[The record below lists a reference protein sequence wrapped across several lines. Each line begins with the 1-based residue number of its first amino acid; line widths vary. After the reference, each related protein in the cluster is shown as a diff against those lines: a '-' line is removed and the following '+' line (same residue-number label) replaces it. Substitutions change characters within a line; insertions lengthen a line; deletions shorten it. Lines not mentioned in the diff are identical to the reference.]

1 MPMLVKE
8 VMSKKFITVKPSLNL
23 IELIKLFRTYHFH
36 RLPVTDEENHILGTV
51 SIESVMGIFKPH
63 STRLTRML
71 RASPSLKVEEEEMD
85 ILDAEITPEWIKT
98 TSVSDLMESNVVS
111 IEEDKTISEARTL
124 MKLHNKQG
132 LPVVKNGAL
141 VGVVTLFDI
150 IFALFREKGII
161 E

>member
-1 MPMLVKE
+1 MLVKE

-23 IELIKLFRTYHFH
+23 IELIKLFQNYHFH
-36 RLPVTDEENHILGTV
+36 RLPVIDEDNNILGTV
-51 SIESVMGIFKPH
+51 SIESIMEIFKPH
-63 STRLTRML
+63 SKRLTRML

-98 TSVSDLMESNVVS
+98 TSVSDLMESNVIS

-132 LPVVKNGAL
+132 LPVVRNGTL
-141 VGVVTLFDI
+141 VGVITLFDI
-150 IFALFREKGII
+150 ISALFREKGII

>member
-1 MPMLVKE
+1 MLVKE

-63 STRLTRML
+63 SKRLTRML

-85 ILDAEITPEWIKT
+85 ILDAEITPEWIKM

-132 LPVVKNGAL
+132 LPVVRNGTL

-150 IFALFREKGII
+150 IYALFREKGII

>member
-1 MPMLVKE
+1 MLVKE

-23 IELIKLFRTYHFH
+23 IELIKLFQNYHFH
-36 RLPVTDEENHILGTV
+36 RLPVIDEDNNILGTV
-51 SIESVMGIFKPH
+51 SIESIMEIFKPH
-63 STRLTRML
+63 SKRLTRML

-98 TSVSDLMESNVVS
+98 TSVSDLMESNVIS

-132 LPVVKNGAL
+132 LPVVRNGTL

-150 IFALFREKGII
+150 IYALFREKGII

>member
-1 MPMLVKE
+1 
-8 VMSKKFITVKPSLNL
+8 MSKKFITVKPSINL
-23 IELIKLFRTYHFH
+23 IELVNLFRTYHFH
-36 RLPVTDEENHILGTV
+36 RFPVVDEGNHILGTV
-51 SIESVMGIFKPH
+51 SIESVMEIFKPH
-63 STRLTRML
+63 SKRLTRML

-85 ILDAEITPEWIKT
+85 ILDAEITPEWIKM
-98 TSVSDLMESNVVS
+98 TSVSDLMESNVIS

-132 LPVVKNGAL
+132 LPVVRNGTL

-150 IFALFREKGII
+150 IYALFREKGII

>member
-63 STRLTRML
+63 SKRLTRML

-98 TSVSDLMESNVVS
+98 TSVSDLMESNVIS

-132 LPVVKNGAL
+132 LPVVRNGTL

-150 IFALFREKGII
+150 IYALFREKGII

>member
-1 MPMLVKE
+1 MLVKE
-8 VMSKKFITVKPSLNL
+8 VMSKKFITVKPALNL

-63 STRLTRML
+63 SKRLTRML

-98 TSVSDLMESNVVS
+98 TSVSDLMESNVIS

-132 LPVVKNGAL
+132 LPVVRNGTL

-150 IFALFREKGII
+150 IYALFREKGII

>member
-1 MPMLVKE
+1 MLVKE
-8 VMSKKFITVKPSLNL
+8 VMSRKFITVKPALNL
-23 IELIKLFRTYHFH
+23 IELIKMFRNHHFH
-36 RLPVTDEENHILGTV
+36 RLPVTDDENHILGTV

-63 STRLTRML
+63 SKRLTRML

-85 ILDAEITPEWIKT
+85 ILDAEITPEWIKM

-132 LPVVKNGAL
+132 LPVVRNGTL

-150 IFALFREKGII
+150 IYALFREQGII

>member
-8 VMSKKFITVKPSLNL
+8 VMSRKFITVKPSLNL
-23 IELIKLFRTYHFH
+23 TELIKLFRTYHFH

-63 STRLTRML
+63 SKRLTRML

-85 ILDAEITPEWIKT
+85 ILDAEITPEWIKM
-98 TSVSDLMESNVVS
+98 TSVSDLMESNVIS

-132 LPVVKNGAL
+132 LPVVRNGIL

-150 IFALFREKGII
+150 IYALFREKGII

>member
-1 MPMLVKE
+1 MLVKE

-23 IELIKLFRTYHFH
+23 IELIKLFQNYHFH
-36 RLPVTDEENHILGTV
+36 RLPVIDEDNNILGTV
-51 SIESVMGIFKPH
+51 SIESIMEIFKPH
-63 STRLTRML
+63 SKRLTRML

-85 ILDAEITPEWIKT
+85 ILAAEITPEWIKT
-98 TSVSDLMESNVVS
+98 TSVSDLMESNVIS

-132 LPVVKNGAL
+132 LPVVRNGTL

-150 IFALFREKGII
+150 IYALFREKGII

>member
-1 MPMLVKE
+1 MLVKD
-8 VMSKKFITVKPSLNL
+8 VMSKKFISVKPSLNL

-36 RLPVTDEENHILGTV
+36 KLPVIDEGNNILGTV
-51 SIESVMGIFKPH
+51 SIESVMEIFKPH
-63 STRLTRML
+63 SKRLTRML

-85 ILDAEITPEWIKT
+85 ILDADITLEWIKT
-98 TSVSDLMESNVVS
+98 TSVSDLMESNVIS

-141 VGVVTLFDI
+141 VGIITLFDI
-150 IFALFREKGII
+150 IYALFRDKGII

>member
-1 MPMLVKE
+1 MLVKE

-63 STRLTRML
+63 SKRLTRML

-85 ILDAEITPEWIKT
+85 ILDAEITPEWIKM
-98 TSVSDLMESNVVS
+98 TSVSDLMESNVIS

-132 LPVVKNGAL
+132 LPVVRNGTL

-150 IFALFREKGII
+150 IYALFREKGII

>member
-23 IELIKLFRTYHFH
+23 IELVKLFRTYHFH

-63 STRLTRML
+63 SKRLTRML

-98 TSVSDLMESNVVS
+98 TSVSDLMESNVIS

-132 LPVVKNGAL
+132 LPVVRNGTL

-150 IFALFREKGII
+150 IYALFREKGII

>member
-1 MPMLVKE
+1 MLVKE

-23 IELIKLFRTYHFH
+23 TELIKLFRTYHFH

-63 STRLTRML
+63 SKRLTRML

-98 TSVSDLMESNVVS
+98 TSVSDLMESNVIS

-132 LPVVKNGAL
+132 LPVVRNGTL

-150 IFALFREKGII
+150 IYALFREKGII